1 MNRKL
6 VLKIT
11 AITVM
16 AALLLLSAV
25 GLTGCRGVVKGSD
38 ELETKTF
45 DINNFTMLEIAHT
58 FDAEVEQSTFYSVVV
73 TANDN
78 IFKYVE
84 VVKTGDRLR
93 VDLKPDYAFTNLDLS
108 VKITMPELNS
118 ITVSG
123 ASRATVEGFSGAKD
137 LIAEVSGASML
148 DLVGIRAADL
158 EFNVSGASTIIGSI
172 YANGADFEVSGASK
186 VQLSGSGAD
195 LEADVSGASRIELS
209 AFTVDNATVALSGA
223 SKGTIKLDGILN
235 VDLSG
240 LSRLSYIGNPTF
252 GDIDVAS
259 GSHFTKE

>member
-1 MNRKL
+1 MDKRL
-6 VLKIT
+6 VLRIT
-11 AITVM
+11 AVVAM
-16 AALLLLSAV
+16 VALLLLAAV

-38 ELETKTF
+38 TLETQTF
-45 DINNFTMLEIAHT
+45 DVNNFTMLEIAST
-58 FDAEVEQSTFYSVVV
+58 FNAEVEQSTFYSVAV

-108 VKITMPELNS
+108 VKITMPELKS
-118 ITVSG
+118 VEVSG
-123 ASRATVEGFSGAKD
+123 ASRATIEGFRSSND

-148 DLVGIRAADL
+148 DLTDIHAANID
-158 EFNVSGASTIIGSI
+158 FNVSGASTLLGTVYSND
-172 YANGADFEVSGASK
+172 ANFKVLGASK
-186 VQLSGSGAD
+186 IQLSGDGID

-209 AFTVDNATVALSGA
+209 AFALQNADVALSGA
-223 SKGTIKLDGILN
+223 SKGTIKLDGTLD

-252 GDIDVAS
+252 GDVNVDS
-259 GSHFTKE
+259 GSQFTKE